1 MKVPTY
7 DRQVSETFDTGSR
20 NLTAQVSPS
29 SMAAPFQATA
39 QVGQSAFN
47 AGLQWYGHELKL
59 KRSIEESNASTT
71 LAYESK
77 RLANRI
83 TLGETQEDGTFIP
96 PVSPKDMTS
105 VYKFEL
111 NKIVQNLNTNFKDKV
126 AQKRFISKV
135 SSLVANDQLG
145 VMKLSRNALV
155 DERQAQ
161 FNTELDVLV
170 DTLTTAIPGTY
181 DYNDAFSKLYGDD
194 GKTKNAFGLGEQT
207 KSPVKSIF
215 EKMVDEGIYSNVDA
229 QKLRL
234 ATEENI
240 EIQSI
245 TKELIRAEDT
255 DDETIFD
262 TLETEIQKNKKLDTQ
277 TKTSL
282 LKQVDSKRDTWVNAK
297 NREEERAE
305 RLNLKRIKAKQNT
318 NYSKLFS
325 RIIANKTTEDPDER
339 DPVTIFDLNNLLN
352 KQELTPAM
360 FDTLNALI
368 KESDAQTTDGFLKKD
383 FFTRILDADVTNDDL
398 DDIIAEVPTYFGF
411 QGRLKFSDGF
421 EIIKYAENRKKGT
434 RDTETEDYYLKSLI
448 SDLDSLLPDRD
459 NEFYIV
465 LKTQAI
471 QDYTDQ
477 ILEVD
482 DTTGVK
488 KYKPKEIYE
497 NVLERVNQST
507 GAIVKFPLYPKA
519 IPEAWKKIP
528 VAALTLDNLKLLETN
543 LDSEDRNW
551 FDSNNENYNGLT
563 LTEIERNI
571 KDLRVIE
578 SYIKKFID
586 R

>member
-7 DRQVSETFDTGSR
+7 ERQVGESADTGSR
-20 NLTAQVSPS
+20 TITAQVSPS

-39 QVGQSAFN
+39 QLGN
-47 AGLQWYGHELKL
+47 EITKAGLQWYGHELKL
-59 KRSIEESNASTT
+59 KRSIEETNASTT
-71 LAYESK
+71 LAFESK
-77 RLANRI
+77 RLANKV

-96 PVSPKDMTS
+96 PVSPKDMTT

-126 AQKRFISKV
+126 AQKRFMAKV

-161 FNTELDVLV
+161 FNTELDALV

-207 KSPVKSIF
+207 RSPVKSIF
-215 EKMVDEGIYSNVDA
+215 QKMVDEGIYSNVDA

-262 TLETEIQKNKKLDTQ
+262 NLEDSIQKNKKLDTL

-352 KQELTPAM
+352 NQGLTPAM

-383 FFTRILDADVTNDDL
+383 LFIRILDADVTNDEL
-398 DDIIAEVPTYFGF
+398 DNIIAEVPTYFGF
-411 QGRLKFSDGF
+411 QGRLKFNDGF

-448 SDLDSLLPDRD
+448 SDLDALLPDRD
-459 NEFYIV
+459 NDQYII

-488 KYKPKEIYE
+488 KYKPKDIYD
-497 NVLERVNQST
+497 NIVDRVKQST
-507 GAIVKFPLYPKA
+507 GVILKFPLYPKA
-519 IPEAWKKIP
+519 IPEDWKKIP
-528 VAALTLDNLKLLETN
+528 VATLTLDNLKLLETN
-543 LDSEDRNW
+543 TDSAGRNW

-571 KDLRVIE
+571 KDLRVIDN
-578 SYIKKFID
+578 YIKKFNAE
-586 R
+586 

>member
-7 DRQVSETFDTGSR
+7 DRQVGETADTGSR
-20 NLTAQVSPS
+20 NLTAQISPS
-29 SMAAPFQATA
+29 NMAAPFQATA
-39 QVGQSAFN
+39 QLGSDIAK

-59 KRSIEESNASTT
+59 KRSIEENNATT
-71 LAYESK
+71 NLAYESK

-96 PVSPKDMTS
+96 PVSPKDMTT

-111 NKIVQNLNTNFKDKV
+111 NKIVQNLNSTFKDKV
-126 AQKRFISKV
+126 AQKRFMAKV
-135 SSLVANDQLG
+135 SSLVANDQLA

-161 FNTELDVLV
+161 FNTELDTLT
-170 DTLTTAIPGTY
+170 DTLTTALPGTY
-181 DYNDAFSKLYGDD
+181 EYKDAFAKLYGDD
-194 GKTKNAFGLGEQT
+194 GKEKNAFGLGEQT
-207 KSPVKSIF
+207 RSPVKSIF
-215 EKMVDEGIYSNVDA
+215 DRMIDEGIYNNVDA
-229 QKLRL
+229 QKLKL
-234 ATEENI
+234 ATQENI

-245 TKELIRAEDT
+245 TKELIRAEDS
-255 DDETIFD
+255 DDESIFD
-262 TLETEIQKNKKLDTQ
+262 TLENNIQKNKTLDTQ
-277 TKTSL
+277 TKTNL

-297 NREEERAE
+297 NREEEKAE
-305 RLNLKRIKAKQNT
+305 RLNLKRIKAKQNA

-325 RIIANKTTEDPDER
+325 RIITNKTTEDPEER
-339 DPVTIFDLNNLLN
+339 DPVDIFELNTLLV

-368 KESDAQTTDGFLKKD
+368 ETNDAQTTDGYLKKD
-383 FFTRILDADVTNDDL
+383 FYTRILDAEVTNDEL
-398 DDIIAEVPTYFGF
+398 DDIIAEVPSYFGF
-411 QGRLKFSDGF
+411 QGRLKFADGF

-448 SDLDSLLPDRD
+448 SDLDALLPDRD
-459 NEFYIV
+459 NDQYIV

-471 QDYTDQ
+471 QDFTDQ
-477 ILEVD
+477 VLEVTD
-482 DTTGVK
+482 DGNK
-488 KYKPKEIYE
+488 KYKPKEIYD
-497 NVLERVNQST
+497 NILDRVKQST
-507 GAIVKFPLYPKA
+507 GTVLRFPLYPKA

-528 VAALTLDNLKLLETN
+528 VAALTLDNLKLLETD
-543 LDSEDRNW
+543 LDSADRNW
-551 FDSNNENYNGLT
+551 FDPNNENYNGLT

-571 KDLRVIE
+571 KDLRTIE

>member
-7 DRQVSETFDTGSR
+7 DRQVGETADTGSR
-20 NLTAQVSPS
+20 NLTAQISPS
-29 SMAAPFQATA
+29 NMAAPFQATA
-39 QVGQSAFN
+39 QLGSDIAK

-59 KRSIEESNASTT
+59 KRSIEENNATT
-71 LAYESK
+71 NLAYESK

-96 PVSPKDMTS
+96 PVSPKDMTT

-111 NKIVQNLNTNFKDKV
+111 NKIVQNLNSTFKDKV
-126 AQKRFISKV
+126 AQKRFMAKV
-135 SSLVANDQLG
+135 SSLVANDQLA

-161 FNTELDVLV
+161 FNTELDTLT
-170 DTLTTAIPGTY
+170 DTLTTALPGTY
-181 DYNDAFSKLYGDD
+181 EYKDAFAKLYGDD
-194 GKTKNAFGLGEQT
+194 GKEKNAFGLGEQT
-207 KSPVKSIF
+207 RSPVKSIF
-215 EKMVDEGIYSNVDA
+215 DRMIDEGIYSNVDA
-229 QKLRL
+229 QKLKL
-234 ATEENI
+234 QTQENI

-245 TKELIRAEDT
+245 TKELIRAEDS
-255 DDETIFD
+255 DDESIFD
-262 TLETEIQKNKKLDTQ
+262 TLENNIQKNKTLDTQ
-277 TKTSL
+277 TKTNL

-297 NREEERAE
+297 NREEEKAE
-305 RLNLKRIKAKQNT
+305 RLNLKRIKAKQNA

-325 RIIANKTTEDPDER
+325 RIITNKTTQDPEER
-339 DPVTIFDLNNLLN
+339 DPVDIFELNTLLL

-368 KESDAQTTDGFLKKD
+368 ETNDAQTTDGFLKKD
-383 FFTRILDADVTNDDL
+383 FYTRILDAEVTNDEL
-398 DDIIAEVPTYFGF
+398 DDIIAEVPSYFGF
-411 QGRLKFSDGF
+411 QGRLKFADGF

-448 SDLDSLLPDRD
+448 SDLDALLPDRD
-459 NEFYIV
+459 NDQYIV

-471 QDYTDQ
+471 QDFTDQ
-477 ILEVD
+477 VLEVTD
-482 DTTGVK
+482 DGNK
-488 KYKPKEIYE
+488 KYKPKEIYD
-497 NVLERVNQST
+497 NILDRVKQST
-507 GAIVKFPLYPKA
+507 GTVLRFPLYPKA

-528 VAALTLDNLKLLETN
+528 VAALTLDNLKLLETD
-543 LDSEDRNW
+543 LDSADRNW
-551 FDSNNENYNGLT
+551 FDPNNENYNGLT

-571 KDLRVIE
+571 KDLRTIE